1 VQKIK
6 LTFMGEVKTSP
17 KSGKNFRE
25 IGADEFNG
33 ERKAAFDK
41 TCAAFTPFKVGD
53 EVEVELSEN
62 GKYINSVQKVGGGP
76 GTPTAG
82 FGGKGF
88 SKGGYSKA
96 DDPEKNISVYTS
108 YVLNHMIDFKAMKL
122 TPEQA
127 VDQVMKVRDLVKGRL

>member
-6 LTFMGEVKTSP
+6 LTMVGEVKVSS

-25 IGADEFNG
+25 IGAEEFNG
-33 ERKAAFDK
+33 EKRAAFDRV
-41 TCAAFTPFKVGD
+41 ANDFAQFKAGD

-62 GKYINSVQKVGGGP
+62 GKYINKVQKVGGGGVP
-76 GTPTAG
+76 TPG

-88 SKGGYSKA
+88 SKVGFSK

-127 VDQVMKVRDLVKGRL
+127 VDQIFKVRELVKGRL